1 LSEICYFHF
10 YSLLKMQNAGL
21 VNRLQART
29 LPAKVLP
36 QYRDWA
42 TIGLAEVA
50 PTVSIFVLGALVSVL
65 LLALECCC
73 AGGSERGQGDGDLTV
88 VNLPAFTDKQFK
100 GILFKNCAMVV
111 KKRRRVRKRRRTSVC
126 KMTQDM

>member
-1 LSEICYFHF
+1 
-10 YSLLKMQNAGL
+10 MRNAGFMH
-21 VNRLQART
+21 RLQART

-50 PTVSIFVLGALVSVL
+50 PTVSIFVLGVLVSVL

-73 AGGSERGQGDGDLTV
+73 PGVRNGPKVMQQRLQTSSSTEFSLKTVQYWLRRDRQSEEAKDLFLY
-88 VNLPAFTDKQFK
+88 N
-100 GILFKNCAMVV
+100 G
-111 KKRRRVRKRRRTSVC
+111 
-126 KMTQDM
+126 

>member
-1 LSEICYFHF
+1 LSEIYFHF
-10 YSLLKMQNAGL
+10 YSLLKMRNAGL
-21 VNRLQART
+21 MNRLQART

-50 PTVSIFVLGALVSVL
+50 PTVSIFVLGVLASVL

-73 AGGSERGQGDGDLTV
+73 AGDSERRQNEGDATV
-88 VNLPAFTDKQFK
+88 VDLPAFADQQFK
-100 GILFKNCAMVV
+100 VIFF
-111 KKRRRVRKRRRTSVC
+111 
-126 KMTQDM
+126 